1 MWEIFYAYQIAYF
14 STGNVR
20 FSQKAIF
27 TAFYRY
33 FNIVL
38 LDMSQKIYKFAR
50 KVYNYIQKIYGK
62 FESS

>member
-1 MWEIFYAYQIAYF
+1 MRIKSHISPQEMLDF
-14 STGNVR
+14 R
-20 FSQKAIF
+20 KKAIF

-38 LDMSQKIYKFAR
+38 LDVSQKIYKFAR
-50 KVYNYIQKIYGK
+50 KVYNYSLKIYGK

>member
-1 MWEIFYAYQIAYF
+1 MRILIAY
-14 STGNVR
+14 SSLER
-20 FSQKAIF
+20 LDLRKKAIF
-27 TAFYRY
+27 TAFNRH

-62 FESS
+62 FESSQSSTR